1 MNKKKGMNTML
12 TFPSQEEI
20 KIAQL
25 ACCGRCCNQCESP
38 AAYAW
43 RKRDVDLALLLEK
56 AIHKE
61 LTKNEREAV
70 IAHWFD
76 CETVTQIANKK
87 NINPSA
93 VKRTLSRAEEKLKRV
108 LSYVVSYQ
116 HNIHDESLIP
126 LAIGKARVIAA
137 ARNAT
142 GGNSGNRITRLRQ
155 SQNISAKTMSDIL
168 GVNENRLAQLEN
180 GEQPNKAELSAL
192 VSFFEVSEDF
202 ILKGEFN
209 DKKQIAC

>member
-1 MNKKKGMNTML
+1 MNNKQETNCML
-12 TFPSQEEI
+12 TFPTQEEI

-25 ACCGRCCNQCESP
+25 VCCGRCCNQCETP

-56 AIHKE
+56 AIQNE
-61 LTKNEREAV
+61 LTKTERETV
-70 IAHWFD
+70 YAHWFD
-76 CETVTQIANKK
+76 SETVTQIANRKK
-87 NINPSA
+87 VNVSA
-93 VKRTLSRAEEKLKRV
+93 VKRTLSRAEEKLRRV

-116 HNIHDESLIP
+116 HNIFDESLIP

-155 SQNISAKTMSDIL
+155 SQNISVKTMAEIL
-168 GVNENRLAQLEN
+168 GISEIRFLQLEN
-180 GEQPNKAELSAL
+180 GEVPDLEELSRIAR
-192 VSFFEVSEDF
+192 FFDVSENF
-202 ILKGEFN
+202 ILKGEIN